1 VCTVKGFASK
11 RDVLRFEWDVKH
23 RKHLSVG
30 DIGNNALL
38 FQKKMEQCP
47 LWALANPRVKMRLVK
62 MHALLQQTK
71 WSTLYMDF
79 NNELPTTTG
88 ENPPQGCV
96 ASDVQRTGARE

>member
-1 VCTVKGFASK
+1 
-11 RDVLRFEWDVKH
+11 
-23 RKHLSVG
+23 
-30 DIGNNALL
+30 
-38 FQKKMEQCP
+38 MEQCP